1 MGDLEHPDI
10 DRLLKVLRHPLRRR
24 VLELMI
30 DAEPTSPRDL
40 SNELDCTLSTV
51 AYHVRVLAQ
60 SGALEMVHTKQVRG
74 STQHFYL
81 AAIEAPQAHHL
92 LSLAEKPDTGPAGE
106 EIS

>member
-10 DRLLKVLRHPLRRR
+10 DRLLKVLKHPLRRQILR
-24 VLELMI
+24 LTI

-40 SNELDCTLSTV
+40 SNELECTLSTV

-60 SGALEMVHTKQVRG
+60 SGALDLVHTKQVRG
-74 STQHFYL
+74 STQHFYR

-92 LSLAEKPDTGPAGE
+92 LSLAEKPDSGPTGE